1 MFPCVEGRGEMV
13 RKGHPE
19 SFNRGD
25 NALFFKLSETERC
38 TLIIPIWDIY
48 IKYYPEKKVGKGRQL
63 RVKPSNAP

>member
-1 MFPCVEGRGEMV
+1 MV

-48 IKYYPEKKVGKGRQL
+48 IKYYPEKRWGKED
-63 RVKPSNAP
+63 S